1 LITVEGNATGQ
12 LSKLIAQQTGTM
24 IKDKIL
30 KYDGRQ
36 FYPEEII
43 EGLKKI

>member
-1 LITVEGNATGQ
+1 MKP
-12 LSKLIAQQTGTM
+12 KLIAQQTGII

-30 KYDGRQ
+30 KYDGRR

-43 EGLKKI
+43 EAVKKL